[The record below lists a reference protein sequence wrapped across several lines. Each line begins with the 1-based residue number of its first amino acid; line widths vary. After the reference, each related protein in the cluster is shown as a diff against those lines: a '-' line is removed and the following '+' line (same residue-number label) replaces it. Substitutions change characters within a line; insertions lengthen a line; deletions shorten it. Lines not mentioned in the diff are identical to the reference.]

1 MRSEEEENTDAVLD
15 YQAVVALVSA
25 QIARASRRASL
36 DLMNDMGSILST
48 YTAKGGFEST
58 EEARA
63 YLQGYI
69 EPKDR
74 ATLIEAARKLPE
86 PERTRQLTRLSSSAY
101 NWRMSRAEA
110 LDKMQRMSSIKLR
123 RDIEDRLIPALND
136 TVEKGVKRT
145 VYSTQK
151 ELGMGFRFDLPSEKN
166 IDQVVTGTGVY
177 DRVKLFSKQEMEGVK
192 EIVTKGMLSGRDLK
206 TMTREV
212 EQLTGKAPYKARRLV
227 RTTVAQAAVDAELKE
242 LEELGITEY
251 EIQCTFDERLCPIC
265 RKYDGKKYK
274 LGKGPTP
281 TFHPNCRC
289 RVRQIIPKEFQKG
302 LTKAARDSD
311 GNTINVPYNMS
322 YDTWEKK
329 YGKGKGQ
336 GGMTVDPPKMRPEP
350 AKKKVGPQVRSVSS
364 AKDMNELV
372 EIVKTRWNIEG
383 FDVDGV
389 HYERIEA
396 DSFKDLDFGLVKDS
410 FVKMDTVFVDFPELK
425 QSKLGFGVLA
435 KRGKEDAS
443 IFYGFEDGSMQF
455 SFSRSYTNRVSFENR
470 VRNAARTGD
479 SPAGIE
485 ASDIAV
491 HEMGHVIEQSMFY
504 KKHGSYKK
512 GADRHEFSKTIKS
525 EAWKA
530 VKKEY
535 AEKGITKVGDAV
547 LDLSLYATTDS
558 AEMFAEAFADYYAN
572 GDNAK
577 PLSKEIVKITK
588 KKWAELFR

>member
-15 YQAVVALVSA
+15 YQAVVTLVLA

-289 RVRQIIPKEFQKG
+289 RVRQIIPKEFRKN
-302 LTKAARDSD
+302 LTKAARDENGKS
-311 GNTINVPYNMS
+311 ISIPYDMT

-329 YGKGKGQ
+329 YGKGSGQ
-336 GGMTVDPPKMRPEP
+336 GGLGVKPPKMR
-350 AKKKVGPQVRSVSS
+350 
-364 AKDMNELV
+364 
-372 EIVKTRWNIEG
+372 
-383 FDVDGV
+383 
-389 HYERIEA
+389 
-396 DSFKDLDFGLVKDS
+396 
-410 FVKMDTVFVDFPELK
+410 
-425 QSKLGFGVLA
+425 SK
-435 KRGKEDAS
+435 
-443 IFYGFEDGSMQF
+443 
-455 SFSRSYTNRVSFENR
+455 
-470 VRNAARTGD
+470 
-479 SPAGIE
+479 
-485 ASDIAV
+485 
-491 HEMGHVIEQSMFY
+491 
-504 KKHGSYKK
+504 
-512 GADRHEFSKTIKS
+512 
-525 EAWKA
+525 
-530 VKKEY
+530 
-535 AEKGITKVGDAV
+535 
-547 LDLSLYATTDS
+547 
-558 AEMFAEAFADYYAN
+558 
-572 GDNAK
+572 
-577 PLSKEIVKITK
+577 
-588 KKWAELFR
+588 